1 MKMFQKY
8 IACSYAY
15 KLVCVENNWINPS
28 NSYVGEDAVSDFINS
43 IVNES
48 KYWSDVM
55 KKTFSQKTCKD

>member
-15 KLVCVENNWINPS
+15 KLVCVENIWSNPS
-28 NSYVGEDAVSDFINS
+28 NSYVGEDDVSDFINS

-55 KKTFSQKTCKD
+55 KKTFSQINCKD